1 MGNPVGPADC
11 GARAGAGGGVRARTV
26 EMEGDPLADVGEVRE
41 SATYSVFVT
50 MDTRGTDKCGVGV
63 CGRPGGGDEN
73 GG

>member
-1 MGNPVGPADC
+1 MWAC
-11 GARAGAGGGVRARTV
+11 TV
-26 EMEGDPLADVGEVRE
+26 EMEGDPLADVREVRK

-63 CGRPGGGDEN
+63 CGRPGGGDEH